1 MTKEHLDALV
11 ATACA
16 EKRDD
21 GWQELGTGRHLT
33 LYAAVG
39 GVSLTVNRVTALRLD
54 GPLLHART
62 QRGEVFVLCLADV
75 FAGAVDE
82 PAEQGRK
89 AGFV

>member
-1 MTKEHLDALV
+1 MTQEHLDALL
-11 ATACA
+11 AAA
-16 EKRDD
+16 GAKPRDD
-21 GWQELGTGRHLT
+21 GWKELAAGRHLT
-33 LYAAVG
+33 LYVAAS
-39 GVSLTVNRVTALRLD
+39 GVSLTVNRVTALRLE
-54 GPLLHART
+54 GSLLHARS

>member
-1 MTKEHLDALV
+1 M
-11 ATACA
+11 
-16 EKRDD
+16 
-21 GWQELGTGRHLT
+21 
-33 LYAAVG
+33 
-39 GVSLTVNRVTALRLD
+39 ALRLD